1 MKASRAKS
9 KATDHQWLP
18 DEGLPRCE
26 IAMEGRNASLSPE
39 EVATAIRRIKTGDSE
54 LFWRL
59 VEPYQ
64 QSLKITAYSLLRD
77 ADAAA
82 DVVQETLLKALK
94 HIDQLRK
101 SQSLKSW
108 LMSIATNEARMR
120 MRKNRLGPR
129 SEHDTLED
137 EEHYRPRDFA
147 NWRDIP
153 SKALEQKETREAVHR
168 ALQALSPRCREVFVL
183 RDIQHCTVPETAIIL
198 GIDEAKVSVRLHRAR
213 LRMRELL
220 APLFRDPASRWVS
233 MRMVSDMPAMLIHR
247 VVSCKTAVRELSNF
261 INGELSESL
270 RLQIEAHLKYCSR
283 CKILLDTTRK
293 LLYLVAD
300 EKAFLPPFSASAQAP
315 PLPLQIS
322 ENRAFKRNRKEKGS
336 RFERF

>member
-1 MKASRAKS
+1 M
-9 KATDHQWLP
+9 
-18 DEGLPRCE
+18 
-26 IAMEGRNASLSPE
+26 SPE
-39 EVATAIRRIKTGDSE
+39 EVGTAIQRIRAGDRE

-64 QSLKITAYSLLRD
+64 QTLKITAYSLLRND
-77 ADAAA
+77 DTAA
-82 DVVQETLLKALK
+82 DIVQETMLKALK

-108 LMSIATNEARMR
+108 LMSIAINEARMR
-120 MRKNRLGPR
+120 MRKSQLALK
-129 SEHDTLED
+129 SEHDSSED
-137 EEHYRPRDFA
+137 EEHYRPLDFA

-153 SKALEQKETREAVHR
+153 SKALEQKEIREAVHR
-168 ALQALSPRCREVFVL
+168 ALQELSPTCREVFVL
-183 RDIQHCTVPETAIIL
+183 RDIQHCTVPETAVIL

-213 LRMRELL
+213 LQMRELL
-220 APLFRDPASRWVS
+220 APLFRDPASHWVS

-300 EKAFLPPFSASAQAP
+300 EKAFLPPFSASAQATP
-315 PLPLQIS
+315 TVAAADL
-322 ENRAFKRNRKEKGS
+322 
-336 RFERF
+336 